1 MSKKENGIS
10 NEIFESMKA
19 ELNGCPLMENRNK
32 MLWDDIAGED
42 IVISDYYKMDSY
54 YCVVLREYPSNYL
67 FTGQQLTNLLDKY
80 GEDATKVVLTVGK
93 KTRTKNGNTFTP
105 FRLKERL

>member
-1 MSKKENGIS
+1 MSKKENVIS

-19 ELNGCPLMENRNK
+19 ELNGCPLMENREK
-32 MLWDDIAGED
+32 MSWDDIVGED
-42 IVISDYYKMDSY
+42 IAISEYHKMDTY

-80 GEDATKVVLTVGK
+80 GDDATKVVLTVGK
-93 KTRTKNGNTFTP
+93 KTRTKNGNTFIP
-105 FRLKERL
+105 FRLKEML

>member
-10 NEIFESMKA
+10 NEIFEAMKA
-19 ELNGCPLMENRNK
+19 DLNGCPLMENREK
-32 MLWDDIAGED
+32 MAWDDIVGED
-42 IVISDYYKMDSY
+42 VVINEYHKMDTY
-54 YCVVLREYPSNYL
+54 YCVVLREYPKNYL

-105 FRLKERL
+105 FRLKEML

>member
-1 MSKKENGIS
+1 MSKKENEMS
-10 NEIFESMKA
+10 KEIFESMKA
-19 ELNGCPLMENRNK
+19 ELNGCPLMENREK
-32 MLWDDIAGED
+32 MSWDDITGED
-42 IVISDYYKMDSY
+42 IAISAYHKMDTY

-105 FRLKERL
+105 FRLKEML